1 MPLLAFICLQA
12 LDGLTTI
19 LFLGRG
25 VAEGNPLVRAALHA
39 SQAGPALPLLA
50 VKLAGVAVAFYA
62 YRSGRLKMLRR
73 INVLFAL
80 CIAWNLAAIVTA
92 SI

>member
-1 MPLLAFICLQA
+1 MPLVAFICLQV
-12 LDGLTTI
+12 LDGLTTL

-39 SQAGPALPLLA
+39 SQTGPALPLVA
-50 VKLAGVAVAFYA
+50 VKLAGIAVALYA

-80 CIAWNLAAIVTA
+80 CVAWNLVAVAMA
-92 SI
+92 SA

>member
-1 MPLLAFICLQA
+1 MLPFEFICLQA
-12 LDGLTTI
+12 LDAVTTM

-39 SQAGPALPLLA
+39 TQAGPAVPLVL
-50 VKLAGVAVAFYA
+50 VKLVAVLVACYA
-62 YRSGRLKMLRR
+62 YRSGRSKMLRR

-80 CIAWNLAAIVTA
+80 CVAWNLAAIVTSA
-92 SI
+92 